1 MNDESSTMNDLNP
14 VPVETSSRNV
24 RLSAK
29 VIKVVKEKAKEIF
42 GKDVRVILFGSR
54 VNEKARGGDID
65 LYIMVTDKNDL
76 FNKELRFLAAV
87 KKQIGSQKIDVIF
100 NKDKKRIVE
109 REALKKGIAL

>member
-1 MNDESSTMNDLNP
+1 MNNEPSTMNDLDS

-24 RLSAK
+24 RLSAEA
-29 VIKVVKEKAKEIF
+29 IKVVKEKAKEIF
-42 GKDVRVILFGSR
+42 GKDVKVVLFGSR
-54 VNEKARGGDID
+54 VNEKAKGGDID

-76 FNKELRFLAAV
+76 FNKELRFLAEV
-87 KKQIGSQKIDVIF
+87 KRQIGSQKIDVIF